1 MMRMKIRKDSKG
13 NVFIGS
19 MRFTKSSW
27 VSIGIMIGVPIYVLL
42 AMWYG

>member
-1 MMRMKIRKDSKG
+1 MKIRKDRKG
-13 NVFIGS
+13 NVFIGK